1 MGSSGSFDATAQQ
14 ESVYSS
20 WAGSSKL
27 ACLPERAAYTAA
39 KVSSLSDTS
48 YGLSRDTL
56 MVLLPS
62 RAQRMR
68 LPLMLAGYTRSD
80 RIASCTDVR
89 VREDGRTWFFLNRS
103 LRRYG
108 TKITIAAVLL
118 LTTTSL
124 APAMCRFLRKGRS
137 SSLLISRSTNA
148 CATWFSNS
156 VGSPFSFLIFWRA
169 VNIGPDLT
177 LRSPC

>member
-1 MGSSGSFDATAQQ
+1 MGRLVHLIATVQQ

-68 LPLMLAGYTRSD
+68 LPLMLAGYTGCESMDAPGPWKPCGTCGIPYPGSYAEPRA
-80 RIASCTDVR
+80 RRA
-89 VREDGRTWFFLNRS
+89 GQRTSSPARGQGAPGSSNRS

-108 TKITIAAVLL
+108 TKITIAAVL
-118 LTTTSL
+118 
-124 APAMCRFLRKGRS
+124 
-137 SSLLISRSTNA
+137 
-148 CATWFSNS
+148 
-156 VGSPFSFLIFWRA
+156 
-169 VNIGPDLT
+169 
-177 LRSPC
+177 